1 MTMISKG
8 YNILRFV
15 TKMIRNYK
23 TYRKFEDEL
32 ISKDK
37 VDLAENFFIVEEMY
51 KEAVELGA
59 FPVKNP
65 LEDIEDDIKL
75 AKILNSVSE
84 INSKDSK

>member
-1 MTMISKG
+1 MISKG
-8 YNILRFV
+8 YNILGFG
-15 TKMIRNYK
+15 TKVIKNYK
-23 TYRKFEDEL
+23 TYRKFEDKL

-37 VDLAENFFIVEEMY
+37 VDLRDNFFIVEEMY